1 MTMTHVRRPYDAI
14 VWWELRRIPFNAILL
29 VTGVCSFGII
39 AGIGALLV
47 QPGDDVVE
55 PLALIFGG
63 IGFVIVANACYTLG
77 WITELLWS
85 GGDTARTEGVR
96 PTVSRRGLSFSV
108 VVTAAP
114 GVLIPLAWLV
124 FGFH

>member
-1 MTMTHVRRPYDAI
+1 MTQVRRPYDAI
-14 VWWELRRIPFNAILL
+14 VWWELRRIFFNAILL
-29 VTGVCSFGII
+29 VTGVCSFGIV

-55 PLALIFGG
+55 PLALVFGG
-63 IGFVIVANACYTLG
+63 IVFVIVANACYTLG

-96 PTVSRRGLSFSV
+96 PTIYRRGMIFSV
-108 VVTAAP
+108 MVTAAP
-114 GVLIPLAWLV
+114 GLLIPLAWLI

>member
-1 MTMTHVRRPYDAI
+1 
-14 VWWELRRIPFNAILL
+14 L

-47 QPGDDVVE
+47 HPGDDVVE

-63 IGFVIVANACYTLG
+63 IVFVIVANACYTLG

-96 PTVSRRGLSFSV
+96 QTVYRRGMIFSV
-108 VVTAAP
+108 MVTAAP
-114 GVLIPLAWLV
+114 GLLIPLAWLRSKTRLLYLQNN
-124 FGFH
+124 GSSTNLQKCEIDIGSQAST